1 MTKSTR
7 NYNIILTILTL
18 SLMLPYSVFSQHA
31 IVISGTVTDVNNEPL
46 IGVNVAIEKSNTGT
60 ITDING
66 KFTLTVSSASTG
78 IEVSY
83 VGYKKQTVTIGN
95 KRNFTIVLED
105 DAKLISEV
113 VVVGYGTQ
121 KKETMTGAIT
131 TIKSEDLLKSPVG
144 NVTQA
149 LAGRTPGL
157 QIKQTSGQ
165 PGNDNA
171 SIRIRGIGS
180 LTEANS
186 APLTLVDG
194 IERSFNQLDP
204 EEIET
209 VTVLKDASSTAVYGI
224 RGANGVILVTTK
236 RGKEGR
242 AQITYTGNVA
252 FQAPTRLPVPLSS
265 YDFARLFNEA
275 RFNDTPPGSATP
287 VDIYEP
293 YELQRFKDGSDP
305 LMYPNMNWLDYAME
319 DYALQ
324 EKHNVNI
331 GGGTPFAR
339 YYVTLG
345 YFSQD
350 GLQKEF
356 NREFGY
362 SNKDSYR
369 RFNFRSNIDM
379 ELTKSTQLKLTVGG
393 RSGTKNRTG
402 SSFFR
407 DVLRAAAVATPGY
420 VNGTL
425 VSIEERPTSGNP
437 LAQLSGGFS
446 TYSEN
451 QLNVNIELEQK
462 LDFVTKGLK
471 ARVKAA
477 YDSDYSQNVTR
488 SKSVPT
494 FQLSRPDSL
503 LTTPIVF
510 RKNSD
515 FAELG
520 NPTLSFAGQNQQI
533 YTEAALSYSR
543 NFGKHAVT
551 ALALY
556 TQSKKWFHSLDYP
569 EIPLGLQEFVGR
581 ATYNYDT
588 RYLIEFNMGYNGSE
602 NFPATSR
609 FGFFPAFSGGWVVT
623 NEKFIEELIGTRILS
638 YLKLRASYGEVG
650 NDRLGNNRFMYLQGI
665 YSRTQNS
672 VQFGED
678 RVFYEGYTE
687 DTFGN
692 PNVTWEKD
700 RKQNY
705 AIEAKFFNNQLSVN
719 GDYFRNSRTNILWP
733 LSTIP
738 AHTAIPAGSYNI
750 GETLN
755 KGFEIEAGWNDKI
768 GKLRYW
774 VNANYS
780 FARNKILYMDE
791 AKDMKNPHLW
801 KTGRRVG
808 EQFGYVFEG
817 FFNSMDEIKQWPD
830 QFGATLA
837 PGDVKYA
844 DVNGDGRVTTD
855 DRVPLLNPVF
865 PEVNY
870 GMSAGLNYKNFDFS
884 FLFQGATNM
893 SIVIGDNFKT
903 PFAEKGSAF
912 ENALGRW
919 TPATAESATFPRLT
933 TNYSIKNNY
942 ELSELWIKDA
952 SYLRLKNIEIGYV
965 LQKSVLNVAGISS
978 IRFTLS
984 AQNLFT
990 WDGIKIIDPEGT
1002 ADNGLNYPQLQI
1014 YNLGLSV
1021 KF

>member
-1 MTKSTR
+1 MTKSIK
-7 NYNIILTILTL
+7 NYGILAFLYLLILLFPFTV
-18 SLMLPYSVFSQHA
+18 YAQGITVK
-31 IVISGTVTDVNNEPL
+31 GTVVDEKNEPL
-46 IGVNVAIEKSNTGT
+46 IGVNVVVEKSKTGT
-60 ITDING
+60 ITDLNG
-66 KFTLTVSSASTG
+66 KFSISVPAPNSTISISYIGYETITLTV
-78 IEVSY
+78 
-83 VGYKKQTVTIGN
+83 GN
-95 KRNFTIVLED
+95 KRDFKVTLMENT
-105 DAKLISEV
+105 KMISEV

-131 TIKSEDLLKSPVG
+131 TIKSDDILKAPVG
-144 NVTQA
+144 NATQA

-165 PGNDNA
+165 PGNDNS

-180 LTEANS
+180 LSDANS

-224 RGANGVILVTTK
+224 RGANGVIIVTTK
-236 RGKEGR
+236 RGKEGK

-252 FQAPTRLPVPLSS
+252 VQAPTRLPKPLNS
-265 YDFARLFNEA
+265 YDFSRLFNEA
-275 RFNDTPPGSATP
+275 RYNDTPPGSAAP

-293 YELQRFKDGSDP
+293 YEIQRFKDGTDP

-331 GGGTPFAR
+331 GGGTAFSR

-356 NREFGY
+356 NQAFGY

-369 RFNFRSNIDM
+369 RFNLRSNIDLN
-379 ELTKSTQLKLTVGG
+379 LTSTTLLKLTIGG
-393 RSGTKNRTG
+393 RSGTKYRTG
-402 SSFFR
+402 SAFFR
-407 DVLRAAAVATPGY
+407 DVLRAASVATPGY
-420 VNGTL
+420 VNGAL
-425 VSIEERPTSGNP
+425 VSIDERPTSGNP
-437 LAQLSGGFS
+437 LSTLSSGIS
-446 TYSEN
+446 SYSEN
-451 QLNVNIELEQK
+451 HLDVNVELEQK

-477 YDSDYSQNVTR
+477 YDNDYSQNVSR

-494 FQLSRPDSL
+494 YQLSRPDSL

-515 FAELG
+515 YAELA
-520 NPTLSFAGQNQQI
+520 NPTMSFSGQNQQI
-533 YTEAALSYSR
+533 YTEASLSYNRS
-543 NFGKHAVT
+543 FAKHTVS

-556 TQSKKWFHSLDYP
+556 TQSKKWFHGLDYP
-569 EIPLGLQEFVGR
+569 GIALGLQEFVGR

-588 RYLIEFNMGYNGSE
+588 KYLFELNMGYNGSE
-602 NFPATSR
+602 NFPTETR
-609 FGFFPAFSGGWVVT
+609 FGFFPAVSGGWVVT
-623 NEKFIEELIGTRILS
+623 NEKFIENLIGTNILS

-650 NDRLGNNRFMYLQGI
+650 NDRLGNNRFMYLLGI
-665 YSRTQNS
+665 YSRTSSS

-678 RVFYEGYTE
+678 RVFYEGYNE

-692 PNVTWEKD
+692 PDVTWEKD

-705 AIEAKFFNNQLSVN
+705 AIEAKFLKDRLTFN
-719 GDYFRNSRTNILWP
+719 GDYFINSRTNILWP
-733 LSTIP
+733 MSTIP
-738 AHTAIPAGSYNI
+738 AHAAIPAGSYNI

-755 KGFEIEAGWNDKI
+755 RGFEIETGWADKI

-774 VNANYS
+774 INANYS
-780 FARNKILYMDE
+780 FARNKIVYMDE
-791 AKDMKNPHLW
+791 AQDMNNPHLW

-808 EQFGYVFEG
+808 ERFGYVFEG
-817 FFNSMDEIKQWPD
+817 FFNSQTEIDHWPN

-844 DVNGDGRVTTD
+844 DVNGDGKVNTD
-855 DRVPLLNPVF
+855 DRVPLLNPGF

-870 GMSAGLNYKNFDFS
+870 GVSAGLKYKDFDFS

-893 SIVIGDNFKT
+893 TIAIGDNFKT

-919 TPATAESATFPRLT
+919 TPTTMETATFPRLT
-933 TNYSIKNNY
+933 TNYSIQNNY

-952 SYLRLKNIEIGYV
+952 SYLRLKNMEIGYLLKLAQFKAV
-965 LQKSVLNVAGISS
+965 GISS
-978 IRFTLS
+978 IRLSLS
-984 AQNLFT
+984 AQNLYT
-990 WDGIKIIDPEGT
+990 WDTIKIIDPEGT

-1014 YNLGLSV
+1014 FNLGLSV

>member
-1 MTKSTR
+1 MKSTKKI
-7 NYNIILTILTL
+7 YFTVFLFT
-18 SLMLPYSVFSQHA
+18 LMLFPLSA
-31 IVISGTVTDVNNEPL
+31 IAQSGIIITGTITDENQEPL
-46 IGVNVAIEKSNTGT
+46 IGVNLVVEKSKSGS
-60 ITDING
+60 ITDVNG
-66 KFTLTVSSASTG
+66 KFSVLVPSESSVIS
-78 IEVSY
+78 VSY
-83 VGYKKQTVTIGN
+83 IGYQAYTYIVGN
-95 KRNFTIVLED
+95 KRDFKIVLKE
-105 DAKLISEV
+105 DAKKISEV

-131 TIKSEDLLKSPVG
+131 TIKSDDILKAPVG
-144 NVTQA
+144 NATQA
-149 LAGRTPGL
+149 LAGRTPGI
-157 QIKQTSGQ
+157 QVKQNSGQ
-165 PGNDNA
+165 PGSDN
-171 SIRIRGIGS
+171 SNIRIRGIGS
-180 LTEANS
+180 LSEANS

-224 RGANGVILVTTK
+224 RGANGVIIVTTK
-236 RGKEGR
+236 RGKEGK

-252 FQAPTRLPVPLSS
+252 LQTPTRLPKPLNS
-265 YDFARLFNEA
+265 YDFASLFNEA

-319 DYALQ
+319 DVALQ
-324 EKHNVNI
+324 QKHNVNI
-331 GGGTPFAR
+331 GGGTKFSR

-356 NREFGY
+356 NKDFGY

-379 ELTKSTQLKLTVGG
+379 DLSESTLLKLTIGG
-393 RSGTKNRTG
+393 RSGTKYRTG
-402 SSFFR
+402 AGFFR
-407 DVLRAAAVATPGY
+407 DVLRAASVATPGY
-420 VNGTL
+420 VNGTI
-425 VSIEERPTSGNP
+425 VSIDERPTSGNP
-437 LAQLSGGFS
+437 LTQLSSGIT

-451 QLNVNIELEQK
+451 HLDVNVELEQK
-462 LDFVTKGLK
+462 LDFITKGLK
-471 ARVKAA
+471 TRVKASF
-477 YDSDYSQNVTR
+477 DNDYSQNVSR

-494 FQLSRPDSL
+494 YTLSRPDSL

-515 FAELG
+515 YAELG
-520 NPTLSFAGQNQQI
+520 NPTLDYNGHNQQI
-533 YTEAALSYSR
+533 YTEASLNYNR
-543 NFGKHAVT
+543 IFGKHAVT

-569 EIPLGLQEFVGR
+569 EIALGLQEFVGR

-588 RYLIEFNMGYNGSE
+588 KYLLEFNMGYNGSE
-602 NFPATSR
+602 NFPEKSR
-609 FGFFPAFSGGWVVT
+609 FGFFPAVSAGWVVT
-623 NEKFIEELIGTRILS
+623 NEKFIENLIGTDILS
-638 YLKLRASYGEVG
+638 YMKLRASYGEVG
-650 NDRLGNNRFMYLQGI
+650 NDRLGSNRFMYLSGI
-665 YSRTQNS
+665 YSITKNS

-678 RVFYEGYTE
+678 RVFYEGYNE
-687 DTFGN
+687 DSFGN
-692 PNVTWEKD
+692 PNITWEKD

-705 AIEAKFFNNQLSVN
+705 AIEAKFFKDKFSFNF
-719 GDYFRNSRTNILWP
+719 DYFRNSRTNILWP

-750 GETLN
+750 GATLN
-755 KGFEIEAGWNDKI
+755 KGFEIETGWSDKI

-774 VNANYS
+774 INGNYS
-780 FARNKILYMDE
+780 FARNKIVEMDE
-791 AKDMKNPHLW
+791 AKDSNNPHLW

-808 EQFGYVFEG
+808 ERFGYVFEG
-817 FFNSMDEIKQWPD
+817 FFNSQTEIDQWPQ

-844 DVNGDGRVTTD
+844 DVNGDGKVNTD
-855 DRVPLLNPVF
+855 DRVPLLNPAF

-870 GMSAGLNYKNFDFS
+870 GFSGGLSYKDFDFS

-893 SIVIGDNFKT
+893 SIEIGDNFKT

-919 TPATAESATFPRLT
+919 TPATMESATFPRLT
-933 TNYSIKNNY
+933 TNYSIHNNY
-942 ELSELWIKDA
+942 EPSALWIKDA
-952 SYLRLKNIEIGYV
+952 SYLRLKNMEIGYLFKLPQFKAV
-965 LQKSVLNVAGISS
+965 GISS
-978 IRFTLS
+978 ARLSLS
-984 AQNLFT
+984 AQNIFT
-990 WDGIKIIDPEGT
+990 WDNIKIVDPEGT
-1002 ADNGLNYPQLQI
+1002 ADNGLNYPQLRI
-1014 YNLGLSV
+1014 FNMGLCV